1 MHVIGLERDA
11 SSLAKKCNP
20 KKLLVIAIQLKIAL
34 DFILTVSLSM
44 IFITL
49 LNQSQTPGNLS
60 NKQE

>member
-1 MHVIGLERDA
+1 MIGLESNA